1 MEPPISWSETE
12 KRRWELV
19 VARVG
24 VELGVLI
31 DENIDSAAKEEAVGA
46 VFDLYCSIM
55 ARAQQLEALAEIW
68 SAGDP
73 NRKHRLDA
81 VRLVFPLPIPSW
93 DEWRSDT
100 TP

>member
-1 MEPPISWSETE
+1 MEPHISRSDMER
-12 KRRWELV
+12 RRWELV

-31 DENIDSAAKEEAVGA
+31 DEDADSEAKEEAAGA
-46 VFDLYCSIM
+46 VLDLYCSMM

-73 NRKHRLDA
+73 NREQRLDA
-81 VRLVFPLPIPSW
+81 VRLVFPLPIPGW
-93 DEWRSDT
+93 DELGSDT

>member
-1 MEPPISWSETE
+1 MEPRISRSETE
-12 KRRWELV
+12 RRRWELV
-19 VARVG
+19 VGRVG

-31 DENIDSAAKEEAVGA
+31 DEDVEGEMKEEAAGA
-46 VFDLYCSIM
+46 VLDLFCTMM

-73 NRKHRLDA
+73 NREHRLDA
-81 VRLVFPLPIPSW
+81 VRLVFPLPIPSS
-93 DEWRSDT
+93 DELRPDT

>member
-1 MEPPISWSETE
+1 MEPRISRSETE
-12 KRRWELV
+12 KRRWQLV

-31 DENIDSAAKEEAVGA
+31 DDDIDSEAKEEAARA
-46 VFDLYCSIM
+46 VLDLYCSMM

-68 SAGDP
+68 SGGDP
-73 NRKHRLDA
+73 NREQRLDA
-81 VRLVFPLPIPSW
+81 VRLVFPLPISSW
-93 DEWRSDT
+93 DELRSDP